1 MGYPTSRTPKQVK
14 AADAKKTKPNKT
26 PLPSSLSVS
35 TSTPNRKPS
44 VVSSNK
50 PNCKTEESSK
60 GLKDT
65 DHLDSDGGNGEI
77 QKQTRKREI
86 TPDII
91 SGAVIQKSNDEMQ
104 PQVMV
109 DDDISSQKHISEKD
123 DKVTN
128 DLHDADIIEIEE
140 KRPTESND
148 NERKDES
155 KHANSPAKHIIS
167 SEIEAKARIAE
178 KRREMK
184 EKMEREAE
192 LERQRLAEIE
202 RLEEEKRLK
211 EEEEERKAMEEA

>member
-1 MGYPTSRTPKQVK
+1 
-14 AADAKKTKPNKT
+14 
-26 PLPSSLSVS
+26 
-35 TSTPNRKPS
+35 
-44 VVSSNK
+44 
-50 PNCKTEESSK
+50 
-60 GLKDT
+60 
-65 DHLDSDGGNGEI
+65 
-77 QKQTRKREI
+77 
-86 TPDII
+86 
-91 SGAVIQKSNDEMQ
+91 MQ

-155 KHANSPAKHIIS
+155 KVEDHSIHANSPAKHIIS

-192 LERQRLAEIE
+192 LERQRLVSN
-202 RLEEEKRLK
+202 LWLNRLK
-211 EEEEERKAMEEA
+211 LYHAEFCIDFYILKLYSNSQIDILGRNRALGGRKKAQRGRGGEEGYGRS

>member
-1 MGYPTSRTPKQVK
+1 
-14 AADAKKTKPNKT
+14 
-26 PLPSSLSVS
+26 
-35 TSTPNRKPS
+35 
-44 VVSSNK
+44 
-50 PNCKTEESSK
+50 
-60 GLKDT
+60 
-65 DHLDSDGGNGEI
+65 
-77 QKQTRKREI
+77 
-86 TPDII
+86 
-91 SGAVIQKSNDEMQ
+91 
-104 PQVMV
+104 MV

-155 KHANSPAKHIIS
+155 KVEDHSIHANSPAKHIIS

-192 LERQRLAEIE
+192 LERQRLVSN
-202 RLEEEKRLK
+202 LWLNRLK
-211 EEEEERKAMEEA
+211 LYYEEFCINFCLFKLYSHLQIDILGRNRALGGRKKAQRGRGGEEGYGRS

>member
-1 MGYPTSRTPKQVK
+1 
-14 AADAKKTKPNKT
+14 
-26 PLPSSLSVS
+26 
-35 TSTPNRKPS
+35 
-44 VVSSNK
+44 
-50 PNCKTEESSK
+50 
-60 GLKDT
+60 
-65 DHLDSDGGNGEI
+65 
-77 QKQTRKREI
+77 
-86 TPDII
+86 
-91 SGAVIQKSNDEMQ
+91 MQ

-155 KHANSPAKHIIS
+155 KVEDHSIHANSPAKHIIS

-192 LERQRLAEIE
+192 LERQRLVSN
-202 RLEEEKRLK
+202 LWLNRLK
-211 EEEEERKAMEEA
+211 SYYAEFCINSCTLKLYSHLQIDILGRNRALGGRKKAQRGRGGEEGYGRS